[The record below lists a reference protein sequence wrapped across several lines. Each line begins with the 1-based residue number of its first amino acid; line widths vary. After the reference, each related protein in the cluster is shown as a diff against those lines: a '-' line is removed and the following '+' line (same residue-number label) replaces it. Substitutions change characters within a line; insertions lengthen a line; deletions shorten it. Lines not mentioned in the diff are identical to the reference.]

1 MKRVVT
7 LVAMFAALSGPAFAQ
22 AKKPAAQKPAAAKP
36 VAKPPAKP
44 VAPPTPLEQAILDAR
59 KVSGF
64 AKDEFAAPV
73 TTSLGQPFSVS
84 FSPRSGKSTGQ
95 SSSAGYWMYEDGE
108 LRYTLMSRFSAERL
122 VGEDDKVGTILFAGD
137 LTAGKPYTAQ
147 NAYGASTTVS
157 IDIWKLSALAVT
169 SAPAFDYSYL
179 DRKSNAKYADLGIKG
194 MNSPPDDFPLF
205 MTVAGEEARRLTQDI
220 RVVVEGTI
228 APIKG
233 SKATALCKAKMF
245 EASISSPTEHRI
257 ETCYVGADITRVAY
271 IDSASGK
278 VLQEYTVAKAQ

>member
-7 LVAMFAALSGPAFAQ
+7 LVALFAALSGSAFAQ
-22 AKKPAAQKPAAAKP
+22 AKKPTAPKPAAAKP
-36 VAKPPAKP
+36 AAKPPAKP

-73 TTSLGQPFSVS
+73 TTGQGQAFSVS
-84 FSPRSGKSTGQ
+84 FSPESGKSTGQ
-95 SSSAGYWMYEDGE
+95 STAAGYWMYEKGE
-108 LRYTLMSRFSAERL
+108 LTYTLFGFDGSTYVAND
-122 VGEDDKVGTILFAGD
+122 DDKVSTLVFAGN
-137 LTAGKPYTAQ
+137 LTAGKPYAAH
-147 NAYGASTTVS
+147 NAYGASATVS
-157 IDIWKLSALAVT
+157 VDIWRLSALAIT
-169 SAPAFDYSYL
+169 SAPAFEYSAG
-179 DRKSNAKYADLGIKG
+179 DRKSRAEAEARGYGKSNL
-194 MNSPPDDFPLF
+194 PPDDFPLI

-233 SKATALCKAKMF
+233 SKATALCKAKAF
-245 EASISSPTEHRI
+245 EASIDSPTEHRV

-271 IDSASGK
+271 VDSASGK
-278 VLQEYTVAKAQ
+278 VLQEYTVAKP